1 MGIVQISVVPEQP
14 GKVVYVTPSL
24 CRIIT
29 VYPVITEP
37 PSAGATQLV
46 TTLVPEIAVV
56 GAVGVAGTAATAA
69 AKVVSATS
77 LDQTLNPTEFL
88 D

>member
-1 MGIVQISVVPEQP
+1 M
-14 GKVVYVTPSL
+14 
-24 CRIIT
+24 
-29 VYPVITEP
+29 YPVIAEP
-37 PSAGATQLV
+37 PLLGATQLV

-56 GAVGVAGTAATAA
+56 GAAGVAGTAA
-69 AKVVSATS
+69 AKVVITTS